1 LVRRDY
7 GLRPDNSAG
16 FWIPRMALTVVKTDS
31 IECRGAIWLDA
42 VVLFGIAALVIGI
55 SQIAAQW
62 RHPMLQAVDIN
73 LSAFALPRYAFFSF
87 ARGWIAYFFSL
98 VFTILIASWAF
109 YDTHARR
116 YIIPALDILQ
126 SIPVLSFLPGMELAL
141 VALFPRSN
149 TGLELAC
156 VLSIFTGQV
165 WNMAFSYY
173 DSLRGVPADFRM
185 LAKLYNFSWW
195 SRFWRVELPFG
206 AQALLYNSM
215 VSMAGGWFFLSVC
228 ESFSLGDKS
237 FRVPGLGSYMQVAT
251 DNNNVRAELFGVI
264 AMGVVI
270 VVVDR
275 LVWWPLVVWSR
286 RFKLDDFGGNRAAK
300 GPLQLWLAR
309 SHAGMAFAG
318 VAHSLKS
325 RLLPP
330 PKPPSAETSLVET
343 DAPPPRASNRGK
355 VFYFV
360 LVAALAGLVGWGG
373 VRLFL
378 LVVQVK
384 PLDWLAIAGYA
395 GVSFT
400 RVLAAVIIGTL
411 WAVPVG
417 IWIGLNPKLSSRFQ
431 PFIQFAASF
440 PAPMLYPWLLA
451 LVFMVHGSL
460 QWGSVLLILF
470 GTQWYILFNV
480 AGAAAAIP
488 NDIISCAEILRL
500 KGWARW
506 GKFLIPAVFPGLVTG
521 WLTAAGGAWNAT
533 IVSEYVKVG
542 PTLYQATGLGAYIQ
556 RMSEAGDFAH
566 LAAATIVMAVVVV
579 GINRTVWRRL
589 QALANDRCRFIT

>member
-1 LVRRDY
+1 MPLTIVKPDAADRRGSLV
-7 GLRPDNSAG
+7 
-16 FWIPRMALTVVKTDS
+16 
-31 IECRGAIWLDA
+31 LDA
-42 VVLFGIAALVIGI
+42 LVLFGVAALVIGI
-55 SQIAAQW
+55 SQVAAQW
-62 RHPMLQAVDIN
+62 RHPILQTVDIN
-73 LSAFALPRYAFFSF
+73 LSGYALPRYAFFSF

-98 VFTILIASWAF
+98 LFTILIASWAY
-109 YDTHARR
+109 YDLRARR

-126 SIPVLSFLPGMELAL
+126 SIPVLSFLPGLELAL

-156 VLSIFTGQV
+156 VLSIFAGQV

-173 DSLRGVPADFRM
+173 DSLRGLPPDFRM
-185 LAKLYNFSWW
+185 LSKLYNYSWW

-206 AQALLYNSM
+206 AQSLLYNSM
-215 VSMAGGWFFLSVC
+215 VSMAGGWFFLNVC

-251 DNNNVRAELFGVI
+251 DSSNIRAEFYGVV

-270 VVVDR
+270 LVTDR

-286 RFKLDDFGGNRAAK
+286 KFKLDDFGGNRPAK
-300 GPLQLWLAR
+300 GRLQLWLAR
-309 SHAGMAFAG
+309 SHAITALGAG
-318 VAHSLKS
+318 AHALKT
-325 RLLPP
+325 RMLPP
-330 PKPPSAETSLVET
+330 PKPPSPETSLREP
-343 DAPPPRASNRGK
+343 DAPPPKPGRRGL
-355 VFYFV
+355 VVYSV
-360 LVAALAGLVGWGG
+360 LVAALLALIGWGAM
-373 VRLFL
+373 RLFL
-378 LVVQVK
+378 LVGQVG
-384 PLDWLAIAGYA
+384 LSDWLAIAGYA
-395 GVSFT
+395 GISFT
-400 RVLAAVIIGTL
+400 RVLASVIIGTL
-411 WAVPVG
+411 WAVPLG

-451 LVFMVHGSL
+451 LVFMLHGNL
-460 QWGSVLLILF
+460 QWGSILLMLF

-488 NDIISCAEILRL
+488 NDIISCAEILHL

-533 IVSEYVKVG
+533 IVSEYVRVG
-542 PTLYQATGLGAYIQ
+542 PVLYQATGLGAYIE
-556 RMSEAGDFAH
+556 RMSETGDFSH
-566 LAAATIVMAVVVV
+566 LAAATIVMAVMVV
-579 GINRTVWRRL
+579 GINRTVWKRL
-589 QALANDRCRFIT
+589 QVYANDRCRFIT